1 MELKDFEARIQ
12 VKLNKLESDDKLT
25 EKSILDY
32 LTATLSEVRSDS
44 NKTKLLEELRSQGLF
59 FDTDLSNLYLD
70 AYSLYETRGTVS
82 SEVTDKLG
90 MLATK
95 IYQFAVQGAVNF
107 SDDPTLGLD
116 NEKTAIADF
125 IYRGSDVADK
135 VVLSDLKD
143 SFPINILN
151 EVKKLTGHDI
161 FNLHNKYPDGRVH
174 RSVWIFSKNDM
185 PLRIYSNLGGKIS
198 GYVEPA
204 KMNKIGKVI
213 AEELSQLVKSKGDLL
228 MEADIGKL
236 LKDCELTLNDDSR
249 SVTGIARNTIST
261 KRLELFRT
269 VSKNDPELLSILDAL
284 KVSEVPDNVE
294 FRIGDLITN
303 SGNAK
308 LLVIKSINKCEI
320 ILIDSIG
327 AHIITISGNVNE
339 ELNHIV
345 NFITETY
352 DGKEN
357 CSQILVELARL
368 GLTVAYHDHIRSNDK
383 LARLIPNSVNFSE
396 SIGSVS
402 SSLMFGNSKLES
414 IFEDGSAEK
423 SLLVSAYSNGK
434 LCTASVNNN
443 GKLVKLYVVDSGAQ
457 ELTVI
462 VTIDDYYSAV
472 KLGTELPKEVILNK
486 LSQVVSTMEITADL
500 TSVLNKLSVSLT
512 SLGKVTPM

>member
-32 LTATLSEVRSDS
+32 LVATLSEVRSDA
-44 NKTKLLEELRSQGLF
+44 NKTKLLEDLRTQGLF
-59 FDTDLSNLYLD
+59 FDTELSNLYLD
-70 AYSLYETRGTVS
+70 AWSVYNTRGTVNN
-82 SEVTDKLG
+82 EVTDKLG
-90 MLATK
+90 MLAAK

-125 IYRGSDVADK
+125 IYRGNDISDK
-135 VVLSDLKD
+135 VVLSDLRD
-143 SFPINILN
+143 SFPLNILE
-151 EVKKLTGHDI
+151 EVKKLIGHDI
-161 FNLHNKYPDGRVH
+161 FNLHNKYPDGRIH

-204 KMNKIGKVI
+204 KMNRIGKVI
-213 AEELSQLVKSKGDLL
+213 AEELSQLVKSRGDLL
-228 MEADIGKL
+228 MEADISKL
-236 LKDCELTLNDDSR
+236 LKDCELTINDDSR
-249 SVTGIARNTIST
+249 EVSGISRNVFSS
-261 KRLELFRT
+261 KKLELFR
-269 VSKNDPELLSILDAL
+269 VVDKNDPELTSILKAL
-284 KVSEVPDNVE
+284 KVSTVPDNVE
-294 FRIGDLITN
+294 FKIGDLITN

-352 DGKEN
+352 NGKEN
-357 CSQILVELARL
+357 CNQILMELARL
-368 GLTVAYHDHIRSNDK
+368 GLTVAYHDHIRSNSE
-383 LARLIPNSVNFSE
+383 LAKLIPSSVNFSE

-402 SSLMFGNSKLES
+402 SSLVFGNAKLDTIFDEGSTES
-414 IFEDGSAEK
+414 NLII
-423 SLLVSAYSNGK
+423 SAYSNGK
-434 LCTASVNNN
+434 LCTATVNNN
-443 GKLVKLYVVDSGAQ
+443 GKVVKLYVIDSGDQ
-457 ELTVI
+457 ELTII
-462 VTIDDYYSAV
+462 VTIDDYYMAV

-512 SLGKVTPM
+512 SLGKVDPM